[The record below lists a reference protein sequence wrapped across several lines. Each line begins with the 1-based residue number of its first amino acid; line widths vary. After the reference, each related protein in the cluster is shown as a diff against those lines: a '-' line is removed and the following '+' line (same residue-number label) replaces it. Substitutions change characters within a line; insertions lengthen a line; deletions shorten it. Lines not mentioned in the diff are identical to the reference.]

1 MCGQI
6 AWRVLVDKGEQS
18 IEREEVDLRMPTLLA
33 EKVCICVKGEWN
45 PVRNAKKWALGSL
58 NKGF

>member
-45 PVRNAKKWALGSL
+45 PVRNAKKRLWEA
-58 NKGF
+58 

>member
-1 MCGQI
+1 MYDQI

-18 IEREEVDLRMPTLLA
+18 IEREEVDLRRQMLLA

-45 PVRNAKKWALGSL
+45 PVRNAKKMRLWEA
-58 NKGF
+58 

>member
-6 AWRVLVDKGEQS
+6 AWRVPVDKGEQS
-18 IEREEVDLRMPTLLA
+18 IEREEVDLRRLTLLA

-45 PVRNAKKWALGSL
+45 SVRNAKKMRLWEA
-58 NKGF
+58 